1 MTGAQILIGRCVRE
15 IGLLALYYSA
25 QYVRRRA
32 PADIPRSAMRC
43 RRSRRLW
50 RREMKLH
57 RSQLHLVVSRQLL
70 LVTPPSPPQR
80 SIVISVFVCLL
91 VREHIS
97 GTTRVIFAELLV
109 RVTRVCG
116 SVLLCRRC
124 NDTLCTTGFVDDVIF
139 AHICT

>member
-1 MTGAQILIGRCVRE
+1 VTGAQILIGRCVRE

-43 RRSRRLW
+43 RRSRRRLW

-70 LVTPPSPPQR
+70 LVTPPSPPP
-80 SIVISVFVCLL
+80 
-91 VREHIS
+91 
-97 GTTRVIFAELLV
+97 AEYCDQ
-109 RVTRVCG
+109 RVCV
-116 SVLLCRRC
+116 SACSRAYLRNYTSDLRRIIGAC
-124 NDTLCTTGFVDDVIF
+124 YPCLWLGPPLSSLQRYVMYYRFCG
-139 AHICT
+139 